1 MWKEPYWPIYDQQ
14 TANEQSCFV
23 TDIVWKQLKN
33 VVDNKDDSG
42 WSDSEAEKA
51 KVTFEQPNSS

>member
-1 MWKEPYWPIYDQQ
+1 MWKESYWPIYDQQ
-14 TANEQSCFV
+14 TADEQSCFV

-51 KVTFEQPNSS
+51 KVTF